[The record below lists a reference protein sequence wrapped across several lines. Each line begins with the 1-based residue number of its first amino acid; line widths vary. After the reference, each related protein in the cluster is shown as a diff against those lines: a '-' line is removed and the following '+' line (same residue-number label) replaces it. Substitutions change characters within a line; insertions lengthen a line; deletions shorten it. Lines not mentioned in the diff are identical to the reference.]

1 MNIEVVG
8 SSNNAESPWDSFQD
22 TSHDA
27 PQSFEGET
35 GNNSETGKERTF
47 SEMDLYPKMK
57 GETNEQYGKRL
68 RMMHEKTAAYEAE
81 QAEKEYLA
89 SDFGQK
95 ETAEQQKLDRLRA
108 LQESRRER
116 LGDEAADDEKGRDIQ
131 SKIDQSEDRI
141 TGYRLD
147 YKDSQTVGTPEE
159 QEAYK
164 SWLEKHEDENQE
176 NLARRG
182 ISEEPEAEPTPEPE
196 PESKS
201 EPKPESTP
209 EPESKSEPE
218 SEQPYRTAEQDRQAM
233 VIENEDDMLK
243 RTRTKEYLESDF
255 GKEEQEV
262 EAEFDRYVE
271 RLYSLAEKGIIS
283 VEDRDAR
290 IERATD
296 ENIKLID
303 SIRAK
308 YEEAKKAELIDRF
321 IAVNK
326 MRIAQMEAGADPK
339 EKLEAE
345 EKARLEAE
353 EKAKLEAEAEPAGT
367 AEEGE
372 AKTATLEEL
381 LAEKDS
387 IDAKLAEIE
396 KKDALLAK
404 MKELAEIDA
413 ELAEIDEKLAALDH
427 PSGSGGLEEK
437 PESAPH
443 QEEGTL
449 AKEIKEKF
457 SGIPEKGLNYILA
470 PNTANDSI
478 NSVRFSD
485 YKGWW
490 ETQDD
495 GVRQE
500 MVSLVKYLKSNKS
513 WNDDPKWGSN
523 FINWLE
529 LVHPEV
535 FK

>member
-1 MNIEVVG
+1 MNKEPVG
-8 SSNNAESPWDSFQD
+8 SSNNVESPWNSFRD
-22 TSHDA
+22 FSHNA
-27 PQSFEGET
+27 PESFEGET
-35 GNNSETGKERTF
+35 GKNSETGEVRTF

-196 PESKS
+196 PESKP

-209 EPESKSEPE
+209 EQESKPEPESK
-218 SEQPYRTAEQDRQAM
+218 QPYRTAEQDRQAM
-233 VIENEDDMLK
+233 VIENEDDPLK
-243 RTRTKEYLESDF
+243 RVRTKEYLESDF
-255 GKEEQEV
+255 GKAEQEI
-262 EAEFDRYVE
+262 EDEFDKHVE
-271 RLYSLAEKGIIS
+271 KLYSLAEKGIIS

-290 IERATD
+290 IEKATE
-296 ENIKLID
+296 ENIRLID

-308 YEEAKKAELIDRF
+308 YEVAKKEEYIGRYIAVNQLIAQKKAET
-321 IAVNK
+321 A
-326 MRIAQMEAGADPK
+326 AGANPNPDSSTGKKVEVETGAGPNAK
-339 EKLEAE
+339 
-345 EKARLEAE
+345 LEAE
-353 EKAKLEAEAEPAGT
+353 EKAKLEAEE
-367 AEEGE
+367 E
-372 AKTATLEEL
+372 AKIEAELALIEKEEEL
-381 LAEKDS
+381 LA
-387 IDAKLAEIE
+387 IE
-396 KKDALLAK
+396 D
-404 MKELAEIDA
+404 EIDA
-413 ELAEIDEKLAALDH
+413 CEAELDKIDRELIELDYPDEDDFAH
-427 PSGSGGLEEK
+427 EVR
-437 PESAPH
+437 
-443 QEEGTL
+443 
-449 AKEIKEKF
+449 F
-457 SGIPEKGLNYILA
+457 DFRDIPEKGLNFIMA
-470 PNTANDSI
+470 TNTVDDDI
-478 NSVRFSD
+478 NSTRFSEYQD
-485 YKGWW
+485 WW
-490 ETQDD
+490 QRQDD
-495 GVRQE
+495 DVLSRMTE
-500 MVSLVKYLKSNKS
+500 LVKYLKSNKS